1 MSETFDPYHKWLG
14 IPPDE
19 QPPNHYRLL
28 GIAAFETDRDVI
40 QMGVDRQMLLLRSL
54 QSGKHSDHCQR
65 ILSEISAAKL
75 CLLERDSKA
84 EYDQSLHVKF
94 GLPEENV
101 ESSNDGVPAD
111 DAAQNGSEKSPHA
124 GLPRAVVPPRPG
136 QAADSENAESE
147 SGEKAETPFATL
159 APPPPPEDVSAQPN
173 IEVVSPTRGSRKPLG
188 TAGTKSGTLH
198 RARQRK
204 HKSSW
209 AAPVTWAAIAACTL
223 TVVVVVVSAKKDEGV
238 ANRPEEAATSQDPEV
253 ADSQDVAANLVRPR
267 KSTKDRPP
275 TDSDD
280 SDADNGGDDAFPK
293 PGDFV
298 TGQPLNSKG
307 TKSKGKKP
315 KSTGGNPHPTVEP
328 ADPIQEKPTAQVVY
342 LDDLTEQASQVFPTA
357 KLGKNGAT
365 GFPEGMPQECRFQGD
380 TVSHALSMQPP
391 TEGTSYVVFRLG
403 GSYRDFR
410 GTAGLLEKKAREST
424 GVPLTFKV
432 IGDDRQ
438 LWASSPI
445 QQESAAQ
452 SFQIS
457 VRGVQRLRLEVDCPG
472 MADAAWAAW
481 INPTLTIAD
490 RPSSGTPGS
499 AGSVV
504 SKQPQPDEA
513 AQKKARTQITRGY
526 RDAISQARTS
536 ELKRALAQNM
546 LQAAK
551 AANDS
556 TERFLL
562 LDRAADY
569 SAKGGDAAAA
579 MEIVDRIDRGFQ
591 VDKLKMKASLLATV
605 GQNSEGKEQDVALAL
620 GALTL
625 IDEAVLSDQY
635 EMAERLGSIAL
646 KAARKTRDSL
656 LIKGIVDQNSETE
669 LIASDHAAAA
679 AAFEVLKGKPNDPDA
694 NQVAGRFLCMVKGDW
709 DGGLPLLAKAADVVT
724 KELAVADTQGT
735 GDPVSRVKL
744 GNRWWD
750 LAQEEK
756 GIVKKNLELRAAQ
769 WYRLAV
775 VELTGEAKQDVELR
789 IAEIEE
795 RYRGPELEQIAQK
808 DPMEKPSDRPKDVH
822 EILGYPLKPHHKD
835 AVAFKDHWYR
845 YIAAKDTWRG
855 AQQRCQEMGGYLVCV
870 GSEAE
875 AKFIAKQTKTKNEDD
890 LALEKETWLRVWL
903 GAVRTPSGQ
912 WRWINGE
919 RTRFSYWAKS
929 QPDNGLGNEIRLR
942 TGDEGRWHDAPDAA
956 QNIDGFICEWEF

>member
-54 QSGKHSDHCQR
+54 QSGKHPEHCQR

-101 ESSNDGVPAD
+101 ESSNGGVPAD
-111 DAAQNGSEKSPHA
+111 DAAQDVSEGSPRA
-124 GLPRAVVPPRPG
+124 GSPRAVVPPRPG
-136 QAADSENAESE
+136 QAADSENAELE
-147 SGEKAETPFATL
+147 SGEKAGMPL
-159 APPPPPEDVSAQPN
+159 APPPEDVSAQPN
-173 IEVVSPTRGSRKPLG
+173 IEVVSLTRGSRKPLG
-188 TAGTKSGTLH
+188 AAGAKSGTRH
-198 RARQRK
+198 RPRQRK
-204 HKSSW
+204 NKSSW

-223 TVVVVVVSAKKDEGV
+223 AAVVVVISAKKGDED
-238 ANRPEEAATSQDPEV
+238 AASQDPEV
-253 ADSQDVAANLVRPR
+253 ADPGDVAGDLVRPR
-267 KSTKDRPP
+267 KSTKHRPQAV
-275 TDSDD
+275 SDD
-280 SDADNGGDDAFPK
+280 SNTGNGGDDAIPK

-298 TGQPLNSKG
+298 IGQPLNPKDTKPKG
-307 TKSKGKKP
+307 TNPKGTKP
-315 KSTGGNPHPTVEP
+315 KSTGGDPRPTVEP
-328 ADPIQEKPTAQVVY
+328 TDPVQVKPAGKVVY

-357 KLGKNGAT
+357 KLGKHGAT
-365 GFPEGMPQECRFQGD
+365 GLPEGMPQECRFQGD
-380 TVSHALSMQPP
+380 SVGHALSMQPP
-391 TEGTSYVVFRLG
+391 TEAASYVVFQLG
-403 GSYRDFR
+403 GSYRDFLA
-410 GTAGLLEKKAREST
+410 TVGLLEKKDREST

-432 IGDDRQ
+432 IGDGRQ

-472 MADAAWAAW
+472 MADAAWAVW
-481 INPTLTIAD
+481 INPKLTIAD
-490 RPSSGTPGS
+490 RPSSRTPGPV
-499 AGSVV
+499 GSVV

-513 AQKKARTQITRGY
+513 AQKKARAQITRGY

-546 LQAAK
+546 LQAVK

-556 TERFLL
+556 AERFSL

-591 VDKLKMKASLLATV
+591 VDKLKMKAALLATV
-605 GQNSEGKEQDVALAL
+605 GQNSEGKEIALASR
-620 GALTL
+620 ALAL

-635 EMAERLGSIAL
+635 EMAERLGAIAL
-646 KAARKTRDSL
+646 TAARKTRDSL
-656 LIKGIVDQNSETE
+656 LIKSIVDRNGETE

-679 AAFEVLKGKPNDPDA
+679 EAFEILKGKPDDPEA

-756 GIVKKNLELRAAQ
+756 GLVKKNLELWAAQ

-795 RYRGPELEQIAQK
+795 RYRGPELEQVAQK
-808 DPMEKPSDRPKDVH
+808 DPTEKSSDRPKDVH
-822 EILGYPLKPHHKD
+822 ENLGYALKPHHKD
-835 AVAFKDHWYR
+835 AVAFKDHWYMLV
-845 YIAAKDTWRG
+845 KVKGHPWRE

-875 AKFIAKQTKTKNEDD
+875 AKFIAKQTKTKNEDN

-919 RTRFSYWAKS
+919 RNGFSYWAKS
-929 QPDNGLGNEIRLR
+929 QPDNGLGNENRLR
-942 TGDEGRWHDAPDAA
+942 TGNEGRWHDAPDAA
-956 QNIDGFICEWEF
+956 QNTGGFICEWEF